1 MFDSNVNFAMSHE
14 KLNNYTVASH
24 FHKCYELVYYI
35 RGTGVSTIDGKDYFY
50 SDHSFCIIP
59 PNTLHSEYSKTE
71 TDLMYIGFFY
81 DDSLGKLPVTM
92 IRASEAHPVFHSMNG
107 ILQEMSNR
115 DANYAIM
122 LTLHLSMLIIESL
135 RITQINLTEDNE
147 VQLQMDYMKNYIK
160 DNYNKNF
167 KPEDLASSIG
177 YSYHYFR
184 HLFKEQYG
192 ITIKQYVLE
201 LRIKHAKKLLQES
214 SLPIAQIATE
224 SGFSSPA
231 RFITMFKQHVG
242 DSPLVY
248 RKKLASY
255 AEEATYPDEEL

>member
-1 MFDSNVNFAMSHE
+1 
-14 KLNNYTVASH
+14 
-24 FHKCYELVYYI
+24 
-35 RGTGVSTIDGKDYFY
+35 
-50 SDHSFCIIP
+50 
-59 PNTLHSEYSKTE
+59 
-71 TDLMYIGFFY
+71 
-81 DDSLGKLPVTM
+81 
-92 IRASEAHPVFHSMNG
+92 
-107 ILQEMSNR
+107 MSNR

-122 LTLHLSMLIIESL
+122 LTLHLSMIIIEAL
-135 RITQINLTEDNE
+135 RITQINFSEDNE

-160 DNYNKNF
+160 DNYNKSF

-231 RFITMFKQHVG
+231 RFITMFKKHVG

-255 AEEATYPDEEL
+255 AEEATYPNEEQ